1 MNHREVPHFLTD
13 TVGSESPRAPP
24 DPKFCNSTT
33 AVEINLVCFE
43 QLWKKVFLTE
53 GPHACHIPGIREPCL
68 TETYVFSQGAQ
79 QRVRRAH

>member
-24 DPKFCNSTT
+24 DPKFCDSTM

-53 GPHACHIPGIREPCL
+53 GPHACHIPGD
-68 TETYVFSQGAQ
+68 QGTLSD
-79 QRVRRAH
+79 